1 MAAPGPSAPEPA
13 PGPSTA
19 LRQAVLAASVLDD
32 IDLEPREDGVALSAL
47 PPVFVPWHTL
57 TSVLDGAEPG
67 SWRGRHR
74 LVLFL
79 SSLRAVA
86 RLGDE
91 AGSVLADRSRALAL
105 PRGHVDHPGSA
116 WVLEPLLGDALD
128 LGVGVLGLLD
138 DPDEVVPLHPLVA
151 DAARVDATP
160 WWPRLRGHLEAMGAL
175 SAHRLARDGGTGRSG
190 VLRPVG
196 GCDVPTLLGS
206 PTLRRYLADGD
217 GSGLR
222 ALAVPMR
229 TRGWY
234 DLARIDPAFVGAA
247 WSATPEEERA
257 FSRPLLVTA
266 EEVSLAVAGG
276 DPVAAALADP
286 AAPTPS
292 LRDVRYR

>member
-1 MAAPGPSAPEPA
+1 MAAPGPSAPGLP
-13 PGPSTA
+13 PGLATA
-19 LRQAVLAASVLDD
+19 VRQAVLAASVLDD
-32 IDLEPREDGVALSAL
+32 IDLEPQEDGVALPGS
-47 PPVFVPWHTL
+47 PPVLVPWRTL
-57 TSVLDGAEPG
+57 TGLLDGVEPG
-67 SWRGRHR
+67 SWDGRRR

-79 SSLRAVA
+79 RSLGAAA

-91 AGSVLADRSRALAL
+91 AEAVLADRSRALAL
-105 PRGHVDHPGSA
+105 PPGHVDHPGAA
-116 WVLEPLLGDALD
+116 WVLEPLLGNALD
-128 LGVGVLGLLD
+128 LGVGVLGLLE
-138 DPDEVVPLHPLVA
+138 DPDEVLPLHPLVA
-151 DAARVDATP
+151 AAAGVDAAS
-160 WWPRLRGHLEAMGAL
+160 WWPRLRGHLDAMGAL
-175 SAHRLARDGGTGRSG
+175 SAHRLARDGGAGRSG

-247 WSATPEEERA
+247 WSATPEPDRA

-266 EEVSLAVAGG
+266 EEVSLAVTGG
-276 DPVAAALADP
+276 DPVAEALADP
-286 AAPTPS
+286 AAPTPA